1 MAKQEE
7 KNDLHVTTASDRVAD
22 IGHHRGVRVG
32 RPNERHHA
40 MPLIYIASLALVV
53 PS

>member
-22 IGHHRGVRVG
+22 IGHHRGVRV

-40 MPLIYIASLALVV
+40 LPLISIASLALVV